1 MDATGT
7 GNNIA
12 LTSYPHIR
20 IFTDHVIPAQEDIAY
35 RNCIYHRGGSR
46 KVTYQLLSGNLPAG
60 ISLSVQGDLSGIPLE
75 NGSFPL
81 TIQGTDELGDTS
93 VSSCTLQI
101 APNGGT
107 GFTKAEES
115 SLQIYPN
122 PVENEFFIEGIT
134 GAPQIR
140 LQIISA
146 QGQLVQDRKLTSLS
160 EAINVSDL
168 PQGIYIIRC
177 ISEQNIR
184 SQKII
189 KK

>member
-1 MDATGT
+1 M
-7 GNNIA
+7 NWEIPR
-12 LTSYPHIR
+12 YPPVH
-20 IFTDHVIPAQEDIAY
+20 Y
-35 RNCIYHRGGSR
+35 
-46 KVTYQLLSGNLPAG
+46 KLPPT
-60 ISLSVQGDLSGIPLE
+60 VVP
-75 NGSFPL
+75 
-81 TIQGTDELGDTS
+81 
-93 VSSCTLQI
+93 VSQKLKRAAC
-101 APNGGT
+101 
-107 GFTKAEES
+107 S

>member
-1 MDATGT
+1 M
-7 GNNIA
+7 
-12 LTSYPHIR
+12 
-20 IFTDHVIPAQEDIAY
+20 
-35 RNCIYHRGGSR
+35 
-46 KVTYQLLSGNLPAG
+46 TYQLLSGNLPAG
-60 ISLSVQGDLSGIPLE
+60 ISLSIQGDLSGIPLE

-101 APNGGT
+101 ASNGGT